1 MLIKSLPKEERP
13 LEKAIRSG
21 VQSLSNAELLGII
34 IHTGTRNRS
43 AIHLAESVLAHC
55 RDGITDL
62 SQMGFDELMELE
74 GIGASKAGAL
84 LAAVELGKRIAS
96 TGPLERVGFETAGDV
111 ADMFMEPLRHEKKEH
126 FKSVLINN
134 KGEVLQVDDVSTGE
148 LSRTLVHPRE
158 AFQKA
163 VRKSASGVIF
173 VHNHPSGD
181 PTPSEDDIETTKR
194 LMESGEILGIQVLD
208 HIIIG
213 DGCYSSFREMNLM
226 Q

>member
-1 MLIKSLPKEERP
+1 M
-13 LEKAIRSG
+13 
-21 VQSLSNAELLGII
+21 
-34 IHTGTRNRS
+34 
-43 AIHLAESVLAHC
+43 
-55 RDGITDL
+55 
-62 SQMGFDELMELE
+62 
-74 GIGASKAGAL
+74 
-84 LAAVELGKRIAS
+84 
-96 TGPLERVGFETAGDV
+96 
-111 ADMFMEPLRHEKKEH
+111 
-126 FKSVLINN
+126 
-134 KGEVLQVDDVSTGE
+134 DDVSTGE